1 MKKKTSKRYSS
12 SPRYKYRQVAAGEHH
27 LPLFVSPLTVT
38 RTAMRKTLAL
48 LLLALCLTATA
59 CATQQTPPPLV
70 ASPVPTALAAAP
82 PATAPALTAPAAALP
97 APTGGAVVT
106 SPPWARDMVLYQV
119 FVRSFADANGDG
131 IGDLKGITERLDY
144 IQSLGANAIWLTPIF
159 ASPSYHGYDT
169 SDYYT
174 INPQFGTKEDLA
186 ELTREAH
193 KRGIKVILDF
203 VAGHTSNQHP
213 FFQEAYGHPGAPHSE
228 FYRWQDAG
236 QTQYASFPG
245 APDLPSLN
253 HSSPAVQQY
262 LIDVAKHWLD
272 LNGDGDVTDDIDGYR
287 LDYALG
293 VPHDF
298 WKRFRQEVKAVNPN
312 AILLGEV
319 WTGNALEIKPF
330 FDNEFDAAFDFPL
343 YGTLEGSPDRT
354 GDGVLNGQ
362 ASAALIDSDL
372 GAADR
377 VYPPGAVRVGFINN
391 HDTNRVASEVGG
403 ALDRAKT
410 AASLLFALP
419 DPPMVYYGEE
429 IGMAGT
435 KGGQGVWDMTR
446 REPMDWYASG
456 NGQGVPTWFQG
467 PNTRAN
473 DGVSVQEEDGKA
485 GSLLEHYRALGKLR
499 RGSAALRAGD
509 HEEVRVE
516 GSDKVYALVRRA
528 PDEAMLGVFNF
539 GDAPATVKL
548 DLGQTGLG
556 SATYTVTD
564 ALSGAALPDLSGA
577 TYTAQLPAAGS
588 LLLRLTAK

>member
-1 MKKKTSKRYSS
+1 MRSTLIAI
-12 SPRYKYRQVAAGEHH
+12 VLAFCLAACVGGQA
-27 LPLFVSPLTVT
+27 PAPP
-38 RTAMRKTLAL
+38 TAAIPTL
-48 LLLALCLTATA
+48 
-59 CATQQTPPPLV
+59 TPPV
-70 ASPVPTALAAAP
+70 
-82 PATAPALTAPAAALP
+82 AALP
-97 APTGGAVVT
+97 APTGGVVVK
-106 SPPWARDMVLYQV
+106 SPDWAKDLILYQV
-119 FVRSFADANGDG
+119 FVRSFADSNGDG
-131 IGDLKGITERLDY
+131 IGDLKGITQRLDY

-169 SDYYT
+169 SDYYA
-174 INPQFGTKEDLA
+174 INPQFGTQEDLA

-228 FYRWQDAG
+228 FYRWEDAG
-236 QTQYASFPG
+236 QTHYASFPG

-272 LNGDGDVTDDIDGYR
+272 LNGDGDLTNDIDGYR

-343 YGTLEGSPDRT
+343 YGTLEGSQDRT

-362 ASAALIDSDL
+362 ASAGLIDSDL

-377 VYPPGAVRVGFINN
+377 VYPPGSVRVGFINN
-391 HDTNRVASEVGG
+391 HDTNRVVSEVNGN
-403 ALDRAKT
+403 LDRART
-410 AASLLFALP
+410 AATLLFTLP

-429 IGMAGT
+429 IGMQGT
-435 KGGQGVWDMTR
+435 KGGTGVWDMTR
-446 REPMDWYASG
+446 REPMDWYAAGS
-456 NGQGVPTWFQG
+456 GQGMTTWFQG
-467 PNTRAN
+467 PDNKAN

-485 GSLLEHYRALGKLR
+485 GSLLEHYRSLAKLR
-499 RGSAALRAGD
+499 RESAALRVGD
-509 HEEVRVE
+509 HETVNVD
-516 GSDKVYALVRRA
+516 GNDKVYALVRRA
-528 PDEAMLGVFNF
+528 PDDIMLGVFNF
-539 GDAPATVKL
+539 GDQTANVNL
-548 DLGQTGLG
+548 DLSQTNLG
-556 SATYTVTD
+556 DTTYTVTN
-564 ALSGAALPDLSGA
+564 ALSGATLPDLSGPK
-577 TYTAQLPAAGS
+577 YGAQLPAAGS
-588 LLLRLTAK
+588 LLLRLKAK